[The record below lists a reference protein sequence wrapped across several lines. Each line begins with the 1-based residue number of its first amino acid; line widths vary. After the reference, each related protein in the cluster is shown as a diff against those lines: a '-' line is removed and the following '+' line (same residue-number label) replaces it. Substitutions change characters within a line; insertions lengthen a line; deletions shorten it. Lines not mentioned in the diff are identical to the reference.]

1 MSFTESIRN
10 FLGTGSGVRPP
21 HAKPSCC
28 SGGDACER
36 PSREETKTPASTAA
50 GAASPAASLPAPAQQ
65 LEVTVEKGYRPARL
79 TARAGS
85 PLRVTF
91 LRNETSGCSK
101 EVVFPGLGIR
111 RALPTGER
119 VSIDLPPLA
128 AGIVPFTCGMGMM
141 KGGIDV
147 R

>member
-1 MSFTESIRN
+1 MKMADRFRSLLSIPSETEAPRSP
-10 FLGTGSGVRPP
+10 G
-21 HAKPSCC
+21 SCC
-28 SGGDACER
+28 RDGGACER
-36 PSREETKTPASTAA
+36 IA
-50 GAASPAASLPAPAQQ
+50 GAPGPAPGQQ

-85 PLRVTF
+85 PVRVTF
-91 LRNETSGCSK
+91 LRNETAGCSK

-119 VSIDLPPLA
+119 VTIDLPPLA
-128 AGIVPFTCGMGMM
+128 AGIVPFTCGMGML

>member
-1 MSFTESIRN
+1 MSFTDSIRS

-21 HAKPSCC
+21 HAEPSCC
-28 SGGDACER
+28 SGGGACER
-36 PSREETKTPASTAA
+36 PSREGSRTLASTAA
-50 GAASPAASLPAPAQQ
+50 EAASPAGSLPAPAQQ

-119 VSIDLPPLA
+119 VSIDLPPQL

-141 KGGIDV
+141 KGGIEV

>member
-1 MSFTESIRN
+1 MKIADAFRSLLSIETGTKAPESGR
-10 FLGTGSGVRPP
+10 
-21 HAKPSCC
+21 SCC
-28 SGGDACER
+28 HGGQGCER
-36 PSREETKTPASTAA
+36 PA
-50 GAASPAASLPAPAQQ
+50 GASLPAPAQQ
-65 LEVTVEKGYRPARL
+65 LEVIVEKGYRPARL

-85 PLRVTF
+85 RLRVTF
-91 LRNETSGCSK
+91 LRNETSGCAK

-119 VSIDLPPLA
+119 VSIDLPPQA
-128 AGIVPFTCGMGMM
+128 AGFLPFTCGMGML

>member
-1 MSFTESIRN
+1 MSFTDSIRS
-10 FLGTGSGVRPP
+10 FLGTGSGARPP
-21 HAKPSCC
+21 HVEPSCC
-28 SGGDACER
+28 SGGGTCER
-36 PSREETKTPASTAA
+36 PSREESKAPAITAA
-50 GAASPAASLPAPAQQ
+50 GAASPAGTLPALVQQ

-119 VSIDLPPLA
+119 VSIDLPPQA

-141 KGGIDV
+141 KGGIEV

>member
-1 MSFTESIRN
+1 MKIADSFRSLLST
-10 FLGTGSGVRPP
+10 RPDTKAP
-21 HAKPSCC
+21 QTQDSCC
-28 SGGDACER
+28 HSDEACER
-36 PSREETKTPASTAA
+36 PTGAS
-50 GAASPAASLPAPAQQ
+50 GPAPAEQ

-85 PLRVTF
+85 PVRVTF
-91 LRNETSGCSK
+91 LRTETSGCSK

-119 VSIDLPPLA
+119 VVIDLPPQA

-141 KGGIDV
+141 KGGIEV

>member
-1 MSFTESIRN
+1 MKIADSFRSLLNIKTDTKAPESR
-10 FLGTGSGVRPP
+10 G
-21 HAKPSCC
+21 SCC
-28 SGGDACER
+28 HGNEACER
-36 PSREETKTPASTAA
+36 PTGAS
-50 GAASPAASLPAPAQQ
+50 GPAPTQH

-79 TARAGS
+79 TARAGA

-91 LRNETSGCSK
+91 LRSETSGCSK

-119 VSIDLPPLA
+119 VTIDLPPQA
-128 AGIVPFTCGMGMM
+128 AGIVPFPCGMGMM
-141 KGGIDV
+141 KGGIEV

>member
-1 MSFTESIRN
+1 MKIADSFRSLLNI
-10 FLGTGSGVRPP
+10 
-21 HAKPSCC
+21 KPDTQAPQAQRACC
-28 SGGDACER
+28 HNDGACER
-36 PSREETKTPASTAA
+36 PAHASD
-50 GAASPAASLPAPAQQ
+50 PAPAQE

-119 VSIDLPPLA
+119 VSIDLPPQA

-141 KGGIDV
+141 KGGIEV

>member
-1 MSFTESIRN
+1 MKIADSLRSLLSIKPETKAPES
-10 FLGTGSGVRPP
+10 GG
-21 HAKPSCC
+21 SCC
-28 SGGDACER
+28 HDDGACER
-36 PSREETKTPASTAA
+36 PA
-50 GAASPAASLPAPAQQ
+50 GASGPARAQE

-119 VSIDLPPLA
+119 VSIDLP
-128 AGIVPFTCGMGMM
+128 
-141 KGGIDV
+141 
-147 R
+147 

>member
-1 MSFTESIRN
+1 MKIADGFRSLLSIKTDTKAPEH
-10 FLGTGSGVRPP
+10 GG
-21 HAKPSCC
+21 SCC
-28 SGGDACER
+28 HGEEACER
-36 PSREETKTPASTAA
+36 PPGAS
-50 GAASPAASLPAPAQQ
+50 GPAPAQQ

-119 VSIDLPPLA
+119 VSIDLPPQP
-128 AGIVPFTCGMGMM
+128 AGTVPFTCGMGMM
-141 KGGIDV
+141 KGGIEV

>member
-1 MSFTESIRN
+1 MKLADSFRSLLSTKSDTKTPES
-10 FLGTGSGVRPP
+10 GG
-21 HAKPSCC
+21 SCC
-28 SGGDACER
+28 HGDEACER
-36 PSREETKTPASTAA
+36 PTGAS
-50 GAASPAASLPAPAQQ
+50 GPAPAEP

-79 TARAGS
+79 KARAGA
-85 PLRVTF
+85 PLRITF
-91 LRNETSGCSK
+91 LRTETSGCSK

-119 VSIDLPPLA
+119 VVIDLPPQA

-141 KGGIDV
+141 KGGIEV

>member
-1 MSFTESIRN
+1 MKIADSFRSLLNIKPDTEAPRTQ
-10 FLGTGSGVRPP
+10 G
-21 HAKPSCC
+21 SCC
-28 SGGDACER
+28 HGDGACER
-36 PSREETKTPASTAA
+36 PA
-50 GAASPAASLPAPAQQ
+50 GASGAAPAEQ
-65 LEVTVEKGYRPARL
+65 LEVIVEKGYRPARL
-79 TARAGS
+79 TARAGT

-91 LRNETSGCSK
+91 LRTETSGCSK

-119 VSIDLPPLA
+119 VEIDLPPLT

-141 KGGIDV
+141 KGGIEV

>member
-1 MSFTESIRN
+1 MKIADSFRSLLN
-10 FLGTGSGVRPP
+10 L
-21 HAKPSCC
+21 KPDTQAPQTQRGCC
-28 SGGDACER
+28 QGDEACER
-36 PSREETKTPASTAA
+36 TADAS
-50 GAASPAASLPAPAQQ
+50 GPVPAQQ

-119 VSIDLPPLA
+119 VSIDLPPQA

-141 KGGIDV
+141 KGGIEV

>member
-1 MSFTESIRN
+1 MKIADSFRSLLNIKPGTEAPQPR
-10 FLGTGSGVRPP
+10 G
-21 HAKPSCC
+21 SCC
-28 SGGDACER
+28 HDDGACER
-36 PSREETKTPASTAA
+36 PTDASGTE
-50 GAASPAASLPAPAQQ
+50 PVEQ

-79 TARAGS
+79 TARAGA

-111 RALPTGER
+111 QALPTGVR
-119 VSIDLPPLA
+119 VSIDLPPQA

-141 KGGIDV
+141 KGGIEV

>member
-1 MSFTESIRN
+1 MNLANRFRSRLNIAPETKATQ
-10 FLGTGSGVRPP
+10 GPG
-21 HAKPSCC
+21 SCC
-28 SGGDACER
+28 REDGACER
-36 PSREETKTPASTAA
+36 TV
-50 GAASPAASLPAPAQQ
+50 GAPGPAPEQR
-65 LEVTVEKGYRPARL
+65 LDVTVEKGYRPARL

-85 PLRVTF
+85 PVRITF
-91 LRNETSGCSK
+91 LRNETSGCSE

-119 VSIDLPPLA
+119 VTIDLPPLA

>member
-1 MSFTESIRN
+1 MKIADSLRSLLNLETDTQAPQTPRACCHDD
-10 FLGTGSGVRPP
+10 GACGRTADASG
-21 HAKPSCC
+21 
-28 SGGDACER
+28 
-36 PSREETKTPASTAA
+36 
-50 GAASPAASLPAPAQQ
+50 PAPAQQ
-65 LEVTVEKGYRPARL
+65 LEVTVEKGYRPARH

-85 PLRVTF
+85 PVRVTF
-91 LRNETSGCSK
+91 IRNETSGCSK

-119 VSIDLPPLA
+119 VEIDLPPLA

-141 KGGIDV
+141 KGGIEV

>member
-1 MSFTESIRN
+1 MSLTDSIRN
-10 FLGTGSGVRPP
+10 FLSTGPGVRAP

-36 PSREETKTPASTAA
+36 PSREESKASAVTAA
-50 GAASPAASLPAPAQQ
+50 GAASPAGTLPAPAQQ

-85 PLRVTF
+85 PVRVTF
-91 LRNETSGCSK
+91 LRNETAGCSK

-119 VSIDLPPLA
+119 VSIDLPPQA

-141 KGGIDV
+141 KGGIEV

>member
-1 MSFTESIRN
+1 MSLTDSIRN
-10 FLGTGSGVRPP
+10 FLGTGPGARP
-21 HAKPSCC
+21 ADAGQSCC
-28 SGGDACER
+28 GGGACER
-36 PSREETKTPASTAA
+36 PSREGSKAPESTAA
-50 GAASPAASLPAPAQQ
+50 GAASPAGSLPAPAQE

-85 PLRVTF
+85 PMRVTF

-111 RALPTGER
+111 RALPTGEK
-119 VSIDLPPLA
+119 VSIDLPPQP
-128 AGIVPFTCGMGMM
+128 AGVVPFTCGMGMM

>member
-1 MSFTESIRN
+1 MKIAEGFRSR
-10 FLGTGSGVRPP
+10 LG
-21 HAKPSCC
+21 AKPETRMPELGRSCC
-28 SGGDACER
+28 RGDEACER
-36 PSREETKTPASTAA
+36 PA
-50 GAASPAASLPAPAQQ
+50 GASDPVPAQQ

-79 TARAGS
+79 TARAGA

-91 LRNETSGCSK
+91 LRTETTACSK

-141 KGGIDV
+141 KGGIEV

>member
-1 MSFTESIRN
+1 MSFTDSIRS
-10 FLGTGSGVRPP
+10 FLGTGPGARP
-21 HAKPSCC
+21 ADAGPSCC
-28 SGGDACER
+28 SGGGER
-36 PSREETKTPASTAA
+36 PPREGSKAPASTAA
-50 GAASPAASLPAPAQQ
+50 GGASPAGSLPAPAQQ

-91 LRNETSGCSK
+91 LRTETSGCSK

-119 VSIDLPPLA
+119 VSIDLPPQA

-141 KGGIDV
+141 KGGIEV

>member
-1 MSFTESIRN
+1 MKIADTLRSLLN
-10 FLGTGSGVRPP
+10 TGPDTRTPQTRS
-21 HAKPSCC
+21 SCC
-28 SGGDACER
+28 RDSGAREL
-36 PSREETKTPASTAA
+36 PSRESD
-50 GAASPAASLPAPAQQ
+50 PAPAQQ

-119 VSIDLPPLA
+119 VSIDLPPQA

-141 KGGIDV
+141 KGGIEV

>member
-1 MSFTESIRN
+1 MKFADTFRSLLKTKSA
-10 FLGTGSGVRPP
+10 GDTSPKSG
-21 HAKPSCC
+21 CC
-28 SGGDACER
+28 GGGACER
-36 PSREETKTPASTAA
+36 SPKATDAPASA
-50 GAASPAASLPAPAQQ
+50 
-65 LEVTVEKGYRPARL
+65 LEVVVERGYRPARL
-79 TARAGS
+79 SARAGE

-91 LRNETSGCSK
+91 LRNETSACSK

-119 VSIDLPPLA
+119 VTIDLPPLA
-128 AGIVPFTCGMGMM
+128 AGVVPFTCGMGMM

>member
-1 MSFTESIRN
+1 MKIADGLRSLLSSRPDTQAPESA
-10 FLGTGSGVRPP
+10 S
-21 HAKPSCC
+21 SCC
-28 SGGDACER
+28 QGNEDCER
-36 PSREETKTPASTAA
+36 PT
-50 GAASPAASLPAPAQQ
+50 GSPGPAPAQQ

-79 TARAGS
+79 TARADE

-119 VSIDLPPLA
+119 VSIDLPPQA

-141 KGGIDV
+141 KGGIEV